1 LVEELLGA
9 SDHDR
14 VFALFLT
21 RWRDIMT
28 QRIVQ
33 AASAIGGIDGVESL
47 ILAGSNGTANPWPLS
62 DIDLIPI
69 YADTTQTAAI
79 TQIDETRLA
88 LLEAWSTEGWH
99 TGVDV
104 GRLRFSVDEL
114 KSAFAAGDPDP
125 VALLADERWYHSID
139 KAYGG
144 RALIDPDGHAA
155 RLAAWFTTHR
165 FDPAVVARR
174 LEHSTAESRAS
185 LDLIDVQL
193 ARGGRVSAFVALL
206 KSIQWYQIHMMEG
219 WGERDNSF
227 GRFGTRFEQAARTR
241 GVIDICD
248 SLDELSALTP
258 ELVYA
263 RLEQAP
269 RWVQER
275 RDRSWQARRYIGE
288 AVTPLQNDRD
298 VLRVSAM
305 YELRL
310 VTSPP
315 YPRRLGVPPED
326 ELRERA
332 RAMDVLLRTR
342 IEADTG

>member
-1 LVEELLGA
+1 VEELLGA
-9 SDHDR
+9 YNDDR
-14 VFALFLT
+14 AFAQYLSH
-21 RWRDIMT
+21 WRDIMAD
-28 QRIVQ
+28 RV
-33 AASAIGGIDGVESL
+33 AHAVGAVGAIDGVEGL
-47 ILAGSNGTANPWPLS
+47 ILAGSNGTGHPWPLS

-69 YADTTQTAAI
+69 YADATQAAAI
-79 TQIDETRLA
+79 SQVDEMRLA
-88 LLEAWSTEGWH
+88 LLDAWSTEGWR

-114 KSAFAAGDPDP
+114 KSTFAAGDPDP

-165 FDPAVVARR
+165 FDPAVVALR

-185 LDLIDVQL
+185 LDLIDAQL
-193 ARGGRVSAFVALL
+193 ARGDRVGAFAALL

-227 GRFGTRFEQAARTR
+227 GRFGTRFEQAARTH
-241 GVIDICD
+241 GAAAVGEA
-248 SLDELSALTP
+248 LDELGSLTP
-258 ELVYA
+258 ARVYA

-298 VLRVSAM
+298 VLRVCTM
-305 YELRL
+305 YELRR

-315 YPRRLGVPPED
+315 YPLWLGVPPED

-332 RAMDVLLRTR
+332 QAMHALLRNQDMR
-342 IEADTG
+342 